1 MLQLLSLLQKC
12 FNAWNQHRKHLHVF
26 WWRAY
31 RIERLVQKRLVLYMT
46 SGRMWSAFSQVS
58 EVVIPRWELPLWMMN
73 YLGQWRNMKMFLV
86 LSLCTSVF
94 PCVPPWLTRWSW
106 TQECK
111 KLVGPFHILLFIHQ
125 SHFDITQHCLPQRTI
140 SRLYNGRD
148 LLSIKATFPPTILMS
163 SMHRIE
169 SIFPPFGCMVS
180 TYHRPTHSSPRFLLF
195 TDS

>member
-1 MLQLLSLLQKC
+1 MKGLPDWKIGSKTASTLYDFRPDVISFFTSIRGGYTTLRASVVNDELSGSMKKYEDVSGS
-12 FNAWNQHRKHLHVF
+12 FPVHLC
-26 WWRAY
+26 
-31 RIERLVQKRLVLYMT
+31 
-46 SGRMWSAFSQVS
+46 VS
-58 EVVIPRWELPLWMMN
+58 L
-73 YLGQWRNMKMFLV
+73 
-86 LSLCTSVF
+86 
-94 PCVPPWLTRWSW
+94 CVPPWLTRWSW

-125 SHFDITQHCLPQRTI
+125 SHFDITQHCLPQRKI
-140 SRLYNGRD
+140 PRLYNGLD